1 MFYQKNYSLH
11 ILILFVNYLKALD
24 NLGIKSKLLFTSGPG
39 YRKDVEFKESIF
51 NYDFLIIETHSNDNN
66 YISNYRHDFLSV
78 RDIVGRTDKSS
89 FELLIFYIND
99 RIGLQGYFTSDGLI
113 FKLTGIGTSTNIHQ
127 VRGYKFG

>member
-1 MFYQKNYSLH
+1 MWIELLS
-11 ILILFVNYLKALD
+11 ID
-24 NLGIKSKLLFTSGPG
+24 NLGIKSKLLFTSGTG

-89 FELLIFYIND
+89 FELLLFYISD
-99 RIGLQGYFTSDGLI
+99 SIGLQGYFTSDGLI
-113 FKLTGIGTSTNIHQ
+113 FKLTAIGTSTNIHQ